1 MTALTQ
7 PSGDAESDVLNA
19 RCEGSLD
26 FATASATEFRAAAG
40 LSGTRSRYWGRTFRA
55 GGGGRPIEK
64 LAELPDRNC
73 RTENF
78 LQRASRAV
86 GSVSTSSV
94 TRVRRICAQA
104 RMNRPYFQFP
114 LCALRL
120 PDSQGERLN
129 CIISYCCIEVGKHGW
144 AKLNEQQQEAWR
156 SEPPVPHWR
165 EAEVSP
171 MHLSH
176 LYALL
181 GASRLNVTIGHAPS
195 TAARHMRLSRFL
207 AEVEQKH
214 GRDVQVRLATD
225 LVFEARDDRG
235 LSFPELAVL
244 TAIYS
249 KVGASKG
256 AVRITREEIWRR
268 AQGFKS
274 KLAFSRETAA
284 QQPYLTRRKVRSL
297 IESLHERG
305 FFARV
310 TYARRQTYYSHR
322 LTADELADSV
332 FQQKT
337 RAARARH
344 TRIAAN
350 DALTKRILDE
360 RRNLAGSCRQTATS
374 AATDAAT
381 EPPLK

>member
-1 MTALTQ
+1 M
-7 PSGDAESDVLNA
+7 S
-19 RCEGSLD
+19 
-26 FATASATEFRAAAG
+26 
-40 LSGTRSRYWGRTFRA
+40 
-55 GGGGRPIEK
+55 
-64 LAELPDRNC
+64 
-73 RTENF
+73 
-78 LQRASRAV
+78 
-86 GSVSTSSV
+86 
-94 TRVRRICAQA
+94 
-104 RMNRPYFQFP
+104 RPYFQFP
-114 LCALRL
+114 LCALSL
-120 PDSQGERLN
+120 PDSQRERLD
-129 CIISYCCIEVGKHGW
+129 CIIAYCCIEMGKHEW
-144 AKLNEQQQEAWR
+144 TKLNDQQKEGW
-156 SEPPVPHWR
+156 SNNPPVPQWR
-165 EAEVSP
+165 AAKVNL
-171 MHLSH
+171 MQITHLQ
-176 LYALL
+176 ALI
-181 GASRLNVTIGHAPS
+181 GACRLNITIGHAPS
-195 TAARHMRLSRFL
+195 TATRHARLSCFL
-207 AEVEQKH
+207 ADFERKH

-225 LVFEARDDRG
+225 LVFEARDDKG
-235 LSFPELAVL
+235 FSFAELAVIA
-244 TAIYS
+244 AIYS
-249 KVGASKG
+249 KIGVSKG

-284 QQPYLTRRKVRSL
+284 QQPYLIRRKVRSL

-360 RRNLAGSCRQTATS
+360 RRNLAGWCQQIATS
-374 AATDAAT
+374 TATDAAT